1 MKTAPKLRKW
11 DSAEHIKTKED
22 AALYLKA
29 CLEEAGDDAGF
40 IFKAVGNVDSLLDK
54 ESVRKLKNA
63 ARCKAW
69 REANSE
75 KKKAYDKAWREANPE
90 KRKAWCEAN
99 PEKRKAYDK
108 AWCEANSE
116 KRKAC
121 YKTWCEANS
130 EKKKAYDKAWREAN
144 SEKKKAY
151 HKAWRESLSPGYVSK
166 LLGMEANEVPLD
178 LLELKREQILIIRL
192 NRELKKEMKNV

>member
-69 REANSE
+69 REANPE
-75 KKKAYDKAWREANPE
+75 KKKAYLKAWR
-90 KRKAWCEAN
+90 EAN

-151 HKAWRESLSPGYVSK
+151 LKAWCESLSPGYVSR